1 MKIRKS
7 AYICRS
13 SEKTAA
19 SFRAQEQRQ
28 VTMFVDN
35 AR

>member
-13 SEKTAA
+13 SEKPVA

-28 VTMFVDN
+28 VTTFVGD